1 MEGIYMD
8 AAATTPARPEVIEA
22 VQNMLGQ
29 NFGNPSS
36 LHAPGVN
43 AEKEIKKARR
53 RVAESIG
60 AEPGQVIFTSGGTEA
75 NNLAIRSLIR
85 PGGHCISSTIEHP
98 SVQEAFRHL
107 ARQDCAVDYCRVDRE
122 GNIDIQHLEQ
132 ILDPSTCF
140 LSLSLANNEIGT
152 VQALDEIVR
161 VARKKASRLLIHTDA
176 VQAWGKLHLDW
187 EQLGVDALTIS
198 AHKTGGPKGA
208 GALFIR
214 RPELIKPLL
223 WGGWQEEGLRSGT
236 ENTPG
241 IVGMGVAATLLPEE
255 KKLRALTQIKKDFF
269 KQIRERISGVKL
281 IGPSPDKSVP
291 HILNLSFPGLPA
303 QVLVQALSREGIYV
317 SSGSACSSRGGQ
329 ISYVLQAL
337 GLKKEIAL
345 SAVRFGFL
353 DDITSSEAAEAAEKL
368 VQVVN
373 QLKKVMG
380 NV

>member
-22 VQNMLGQ
+22 VRKMLGQ
-29 NFGNPSS
+29 DFGNPSS

-60 AEPGQVIFTSGGTEA
+60 AGPGQVIFTSGGTEA

-85 PGGHCISSTIEHP
+85 PGGHCISTPIEHP
-98 SVQEAFRHL
+98 SVQETFRFL
-107 ARQDCAVDYCRVDRE
+107 ARQDCVVDYCRVDRE

-132 ILDPSTCF
+132 ILHPASCF
-140 LSLSLANNEIGT
+140 LSLALVNNEIGT
-152 VQALDEIVR
+152 VQDLEEIVR
-161 VARKKASRLLIHTDA
+161 VARKKAPRILIHTDA
-176 VQAWGKLHLDW
+176 VQAWGKLQLDW
-187 EQLGVDALTIS
+187 DRMGVDALTIS

-208 GALFIR
+208 GALVVC

-223 WGGWQEEGLRSGT
+223 WGGEQEEGLRSGT

-255 KKLRALTQIKKDFF
+255 KKIRAMTRIKQEFF
-269 KQIRERISGVKL
+269 QQIREGITGVEL
-281 IGPSPDKSVP
+281 IGPSPEKSVP

-303 QVLVQALSREGIYV
+303 QVLVQALSREGIYA
-317 SSGSACSSRGGQ
+317 SSGSACSSHRHQ

-337 GLKKEIAL
+337 GLEKEVAS
-345 SAVRFGFL
+345 SAIRFSFL
-353 DDITSSEAAEAAEKL
+353 DDISSSQAAVAADK
-368 VQVVN
+368 VIQVVN
-373 QLKKVMG
+373 QMKKVMR